1 MKKIQLLS
9 LINAVIFVTSCN
21 AIAASNTQNTES
33 DIQRVQG
40 LIYSYDRSVTLG
52 GLLNHRKDCISP
64 TWETLIDDQE
74 RPLVIYKCQ
83 LTDGSL
89 QAPINHDLNNWY
101 QSSIES
107 MAALI
112 PRLEN
117 AEPPATESNVSQQSL
132 SQVLQVITTLSQH
145 DWSLLRGH
153 VEQPYLMSYKIEFKP
168 DYNPS
173 EQAMTQL
180 QNWNEIAESLRYET
194 TYVSKYLLPWLNRTA
209 NVEMQVREKL
219 SNNQQQNGEALSQF
233 KKQQNE
239 GVYITKQYI
248 TALNQAQENAQDWA
262 LTQVFI
268 WSLVNPEKPVLTHA
282 LYSFENVQ
290 GRFDFTPMMEK
301 VLGRSAR
308 TDALEWA
315 YQGKLETPQAIKN
328 VAKALFLYQTQ
339 SFQKPDISH
348 YRY

>member
-1 MKKIQLLS
+1 M
-9 LINAVIFVTSCN
+9 TSCN

-89 QAPINHDLNNWY
+89 QAPINHDLNSWY
-101 QSSIES
+101 QTSIES

-132 SQVLQVITTLSQH
+132 SQVLQVITTLSQQ

-153 VEQPYLMSYKIEFKP
+153 VEQPYLMNYKIE
-168 DYNPS
+168 
-173 EQAMTQL
+173 L
-180 QNWNEIAESLRYET
+180 SLTIIR
-194 TYVSKYLLPWLNRTA
+194 LNR
-209 NVEMQVREKL
+209 Q
-219 SNNQQQNGEALSQF
+219 
-233 KKQQNE
+233 
-239 GVYITKQYI
+239 
-248 TALNQAQENAQDWA
+248 
-262 LTQVFI
+262 
-268 WSLVNPEKPVLTHA
+268 
-282 LYSFENVQ
+282 
-290 GRFDFTPMMEK
+290 
-301 VLGRSAR
+301 
-308 TDALEWA
+308 
-315 YQGKLETPQAIKN
+315 
-328 VAKALFLYQTQ
+328 
-339 SFQKPDISH
+339 
-348 YRY
+348 